1 MALSFEKKGIIEVLY
16 GKIMN
21 SLPAC
26 ATNLRSSP
34 LLGSAAYAHLY
45 FSIPHFPILSQF
57 SFFRP
62 SGQSCQQQSSKSLQQ
77 QYLSF
82 SPVAT
87 DPSGHPSLGLVGMD
101 FSFAA

>member
-1 MALSFEKKGIIEVLY
+1 
-16 GKIMN
+16 MN

-26 ATNLRSSP
+26 ATNVRSFPS
-34 LLGSAAYAHLY
+34 LGAAYAHLY
-45 FSIPHFPILSQF
+45 FSIPHFPIFSQF
-57 SFFRP
+57 SFFTP
-62 SGQSCQQQSSKSLQQ
+62 GGQSCQQQSSRSLQQ

-101 FSFAA
+101 SFFAA